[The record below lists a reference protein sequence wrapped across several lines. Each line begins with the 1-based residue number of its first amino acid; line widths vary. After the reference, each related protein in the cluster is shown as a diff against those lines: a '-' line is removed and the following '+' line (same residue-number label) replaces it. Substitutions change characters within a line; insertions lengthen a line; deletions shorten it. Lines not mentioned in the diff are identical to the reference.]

1 LPAAWLATIKTVIP
15 YIEPIV
21 SLVTPVFT
29 KKRADSMAAEVE
41 ILQRQVEELQQAAAH
56 STEHVRELAEQLKR
70 VVEAL
75 DQAAVNLE
83 AANRRHWT
91 LAIVAIGLGGLALA
105 AVAALAIV
113 LGAR

>member
-1 LPAAWLATIKTVIP
+1 VPAAWLATLKAVVP

-29 KKRADSMAAEVE
+29 KKRADSMAAQVE
-41 ILQRQVEELQQAAAH
+41 ILQRQVEELQQAAARDTGH
-56 STEHVRELAEQLKR
+56 IRELAEQLKR
-70 VVEAL
+70 VVVAL

-91 LAIVAIGLGGLALA
+91 LGIVAVSMSALALA
-105 AVAALAIV
+105 AVVALA
-113 LGAR
+113 LLR